1 MAPHG
6 CCTPS
11 HECDGTQHRG
21 HLRAAVAGRISG
33 TADDIGSL
41 RAAFAAVFDEVRLRD
56 RSYVADEIRQT
67 VDAMERGEILEA
79 PGALFGRAGGYM
91 LDFYGSWERV
101 AVGFDVAAVNG
112 SGSGVP
118 L

>member
-1 MAPHG
+1 VLLTVAAAGRP
-6 CCTPS
+6 
-11 HECDGTQHRG
+11 RG
-21 HLRAAVAGRISG
+21 AVPGGRPAFPVAGRIWR
-33 TADDIGSL
+33 L
-41 RAAFAAVFDEVRLRD
+41 AFD
-56 RSYVADEIRQT
+56 VADEIRQS
-67 VDAMERGEILEA
+67 VDARERGEIPE
-79 PGALFGRAGGYM
+79 PDGALFGKVGGYA